1 MKYNINVIKSVW
13 RRCRKPSQ
21 VTLDAIV
28 RPTKSD
34 SFAPPFVFPTSFA
47 AISRRINEKLTG
59 LSEPSAAQV
68 KLSSGER
75 DSLANRR

>member
-21 VTLDAIV
+21 VTLGAMV

-34 SFAPPFVFPTSFA
+34 YFAVPFLFPTSFA
-47 AISRRINEKLTG
+47 AITRRMNEKLTL
-59 LSEPSAAQV
+59 LSEPSGAQV
-68 KLSSGER
+68 KPSSVET